1 MERELPTIKIEGT
14 EFQLDVGKLLLVQK
28 GNPENTISFFE
39 MEDKGNGYSFDYDR
53 RSRNIPDLGYRE
65 SDITTIH
72 LFQLVEMDPQG
83 MAEKYGLS
91 LENMDGKDDFD
102 LMVDQ
107 AALKQRQK
115 GRLTTIEIEGHTFY
129 VDIPMDRLRPK
140 DDFLSKGI
148 VFSEIDH
155 YYEEEK
161 QLYSIPYNA
170 SKHEFQEVDFEN
182 LTELPK
188 GLILIEFPYERI
200 LDPIG
205 FNRKHGVDPL
215 WGLKETGIKSHFE
228 ARKVDWKETGLEEMI
243 EENRKR
249 LGVHKSDDPPL
260 KASRQRK
267 GRGI

>member
-1 MERELPTIKIEGT
+1 MEKELPTIKIEGT
-14 EFQLDVGKLLLVQK
+14 EFLLDVGQLLLIQK
-28 GNPENTISFFE
+28 DSPENTISFFE
-39 MEDKGNGYSFDYDR
+39 MEDKGDCYSFDYNR
-53 RSRNIPDLGYRE
+53 KSHNIPAPWDRAEDNVRIQL
-65 SDITTIH
+65 
-72 LFQLVEMDPQG
+72 LQLVEMDPDG
-83 MAEKYGLS
+83 MANKYGLS
-91 LENMDGKDDFD
+91 PKQIHGKSD
-102 LMVDQ
+102 LDIMVDSS
-107 AALKQRQK
+107 ALEQRLK
-115 GRLTTIEIEGHTFY
+115 GRLTTIEIDGHTFY

-161 QLYSIPYNA
+161 QLYRIPY
-170 SKHEFQEVDFEN
+170 SPSRHEFQEVDFEN

-188 GLILIEFPYERI
+188 ELILIEFPYERI

-215 WGLKETGIKSHFE
+215 WGLKETGIRSHFE

-249 LGVHKSDDPPL
+249 LGVHKSDDPPQ